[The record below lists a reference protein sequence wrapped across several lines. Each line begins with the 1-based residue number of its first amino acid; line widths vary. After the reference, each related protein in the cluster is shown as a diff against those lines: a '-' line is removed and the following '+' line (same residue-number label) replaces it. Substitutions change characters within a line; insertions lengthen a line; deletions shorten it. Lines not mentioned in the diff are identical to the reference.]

1 MNYKHKYGTCNK
13 CKLKIDNYDYMICG
27 DCCVFICNKC
37 IIGNIA
43 NHKLCIK
50 CKQYVTCNG
59 DKCYDCNVI
68 HYHMINDMIAV
79 GDCDSDYD
87 DFDIIVNLFMETN
100 ECELGEIKETTENNK
115 IIINIGLL
123 DHPGLENTML
133 DILNHMIPKLITYN
147 NKKILFHCFAG
158 VSRSAT
164 FGIAY
169 LIATQKLSV
178 IDAYNMVKTK
188 RNIIQP
194 NDGFMLALTKFAK
207 V

>member
-13 CKLKIDNYDYMICG
+13 CQLKIDNYDYMICG
-27 DCCVFICNKC
+27 DCCVFICKTC
-37 IIGNIA
+37 INTNTG
-43 NHKLCIK
+43 HKICSK

-59 DKCYDCNVI
+59 NKCYDCNII

-79 GDCDSDYD
+79 GDCDSDYN

-100 ECELGEIKETTENNK
+100 NTTMGEIKETTENNK
-115 IIINIGLL
+115 TIFNIGLL

-133 DILNHMIPKLITYN
+133 DILNHMIPKLITYD

-164 FGIAY
+164 VAIAY
-169 LIATQKLSV
+169 IMKKYNLTV
-178 IDAYNMVKTK
+178 IEAYNMVKNK
-188 RNIIQP
+188 RNIIHP
-194 NDGFMLALTKFAK
+194 NEGFMLALTKFSK